1 MTDEEL
7 AGAVEGIRRFIPDFD
22 YNAVLTSINDK
33 LDMKR
38 RFQTA
43 TVGYD
48 KLQLFRVFNE
58 VHHTIEDGDEILR
71 KFVNESFHIE
81 NEYVM
86 QLNPHTFDNVPE
98 YVVQEC
104 DRMISVS

>member
-1 MTDEEL
+1 MKKSLAQSREL
-7 AGAVEGIRRFIPDFD
+7 WKFIADFE
-22 YNAVLTSINDK
+22 YSAVLSIINDK

-38 RFQTA
+38 RFQAA

-48 KLQLFRVFNE
+48 KLQLFRVFKE
-58 VHHTIEDGDEILR
+58 VHKTIEDGDEILR

-104 DRMISVS
+104 ERIISGS